1 MTIHTHLA
9 NSPRLADIL
18 SPDRNS
24 FGVLRFAMAT
34 LVLVSHSYLY
44 AAGTSVAEPLQPW
57 LGRSLGECAVRVFF
71 ILSGV
76 MVAQS
81 FDRSRSLVD
90 FTVARGLRIFPALI
104 VCVLAVAFVLGP
116 FVSTL
121 PADAYFKS
129 TELYGYVVKT
139 LTLATGSAPL
149 PGVFETNAYADYVNS
164 SLWTLKY
171 EVACYVALGLLG
183 VAGLFD
189 EKLRWFA
196 AAGLGAIVATVSLS
210 LPANPDDY
218 GFTQNLRYFV
228 VYFYGGV
235 LAYLLRD
242 YLRISGALLLPLF
255 LIFVAS
261 VQTSFA
267 EVGAMLFLGYGAL
280 WAATK
285 TWGPLRGLCNRTDAS
300 FGIYIFAG
308 PVQQALLWLFP
319 AISPV
324 VLTLVAF
331 AIVLPLAIASWRFV
345 EKPSLQLR
353 PVVTNWIRTAGRRAL
368 PISG

>member
-1 MTIHTHLA
+1 M
-9 NSPRLADIL
+9 
-18 SPDRNS
+18 
-24 FGVLRFAMAT
+24 
-34 LVLVSHSYLY
+34 
-44 AAGTSVAEPLQPW
+44 
-57 LGRSLGECAVRVFF
+57 
-71 ILSGV
+71 
-76 MVAQS
+76 
-81 FDRSRSLVD
+81 
-90 FTVARGLRIFPALI
+90 
-104 VCVLAVAFVLGP
+104 
-116 FVSTL
+116 
-121 PADAYFKS
+121 
-129 TELYGYVVKT
+129 
-139 LTLATGSAPL
+139 
-149 PGVFETNAYADYVNS
+149 
-164 SLWTLKY
+164 
-171 EVACYVALGLLG
+171 
-183 VAGLFD
+183 
-189 EKLRWFA
+189 
-196 AAGLGAIVATVSLS
+196 
-210 LPANPDDY
+210 
-218 GFTQNLRYFV
+218 
-228 VYFYGGV
+228 

-255 LIFVAS
+255 LMFVAS

-319 AISPV
+319 AISRV